1 MSLFSKK
8 SQFWLPVTIRR
19 PADDGEV
26 EEFKF
31 DALVRFFKR
40 SELAKLSGTYLEQAK
55 SLIVDW
61 KGVAE
66 DDGTVVP
73 FSLEALTQLD
83 EDHPNAMADIVESYS
98 RAWRGAREKN

>member
-1 MSLFSKK
+1 MALFSKK

-19 PADDGEV
+19 PADDGGV

-40 SELAKLSGTYLEQAK
+40 SQLEALSGTYLEQAQA
-55 SLIVDW
+55 LLVDW

-66 DDGTVVP
+66 DDGTTVA
-73 FSLEALTQLD
+73 FSREALAQLD

>member
-1 MSLFSKK
+1 MSLFTKK

-19 PADDGEV
+19 PADYGGV

-40 SELAKLSGTYLEQAK
+40 TELTKLAGSYLEQAGA
-55 SLIVDW
+55 LIVDW
-61 KGVAE
+61 KGVSE
-66 DDGTVVP
+66 DDGTPVP
-73 FSLEALTQLD
+73 YTPDALARLD
-83 EDHPNAMADIVESYS
+83 EEHPNAMADIVESYS